1 MFRLQDK
8 VPQVYVEKSRD
19 FQYFCRLVDILQNG
33 VKFDIDT
40 MVDLLEPFSSN
51 DRMLE
56 LLCTKVGFFPK
67 YHYNSE
73 ILRHIIS
80 VFPYAIRNKGTVD
93 GIVAVVNSIIKA
105 ENVTNINAPQKSYVD
120 VYIDETGGVVVSIYA
135 SYTIENRNALNDVLS
150 YIIPAG
156 CSVRY
161 GVYSI
166 EVAGEFTKLGSDHAF
181 TRIFGS
187 KDTKKYQRVKNVSIV
202 KSYNSTYDGAHPDVR
217 RYQGALISSQVIS
230 KAIYDE
236 PKVNPGE

>member
-93 GIVAVVNSIIKA
+93 GITAVVNSIIKA
-105 ENVTNINAPQKSYVD
+105 ENVTNINAPQKSYVE
-120 VYIDETGGVVVSIYA
+120 VYIDETGGIVVSIYA
-135 SYTIENRNALNDVLS
+135 SYTIENRNALDDVLS

-161 GVYSI
+161 GVYSM
-166 EVAGEFTKLGSDHAF
+166 EVSGEWTNVGSDSTAV
-181 TRIFGS
+181 RIFGDQDS
-187 KDTKKYQRVKNVSIV
+187 EYQIVRNVSVV
-202 KSYNSTYDGAHPDVR
+202 KSYNQTYDGQSQDVK
-217 RYQGALISSQVIS
+217 RYQAAPISSQVIS
-230 KAIYDE
+230 KDIYDDPQE
-236 PKVNPGE
+236 TPGE